1 MTETKQEAIMR
12 IGKLLD
18 KSITLTGK
26 DVGGNGR
33 FTQGSYDPGA
43 EERDRIVAWLRK
55 NAKLNP
61 HMPEA
66 QALVIL
72 FSKAIEDGAHLEEQS
87 K

>member
-18 KSITLTGK
+18 GSITLTGK

-33 FTQGSYDPGA
+33 FTQGSYDPAA
-43 EERDRIVAWLRK
+43 EERAAIVAWLRK

-72 FSKAIEDGAHLEEQS
+72 FSNAIEDGKHHGEP

>member
-12 IGKLLD
+12 ISELLD
-18 KSITLTGK
+18 GSVTLTGK
-26 DVGGNGR
+26 YVGGNGR
-33 FTQGSYDPGA
+33 FTQGPYDPAA
-43 EERDRIVAWLRK
+43 EERAAIVAWLRK

-72 FSKAIEDGAHLEEQS
+72 FSNAIEDGKHHGEPE
-87 K
+87 